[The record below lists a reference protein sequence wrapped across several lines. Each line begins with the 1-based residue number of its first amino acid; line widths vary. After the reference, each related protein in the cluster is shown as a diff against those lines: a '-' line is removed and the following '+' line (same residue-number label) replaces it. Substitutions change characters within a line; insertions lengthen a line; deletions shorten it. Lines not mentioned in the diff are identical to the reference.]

1 MASYH
6 LTVKAGA
13 KGSGAS
19 HAAYISREDKYAK
32 KEKYEDLE
40 HKQHGNMPSW
50 AKDNPLL
57 LWQAAD
63 NFERS
68 NGTSYREFEVA
79 LPRELTPD
87 QRLELVNDFIK
98 NEIGDRHAYQFAIHC
113 PKAGIEGKDQPHA
126 HIMFCE
132 RINDGIDRD
141 PEHFFKRANSKN
153 PEMGGAKKASAP
165 QSHTQRKETLV
176 ALRERWA
183 KLQNSHLE
191 KHGHTDRV
199 DHRSLKDQGIER
211 EPEKH
216 LGPKFINSI
225 SIEQASAILERRAM
239 ERELLQ
245 ANKAR
250 DSIIDLST
258 DIKSAIAEKN
268 KPNNIDQEM
277 RAGMDAFKK
286 TFEEKKE
293 FLAGFE
299 KFKKE
304 QAEKQAQKEKELQKK
319 NHRDFSRQPGGSY
332 QNRFLIP
339 V

>member
-6 LTVKAGA
+6 LTVKTGA

-19 HAAYISREDKYAK
+19 HAAYISREDKYAN
-32 KEKYEDLE
+32 KERYEDLE

-68 NGTSYREFEVA
+68 NGTAYREFEVA

-113 PKAGIEGKDQPHA
+113 PKAGIEGKEQPHA

-141 PEHFFKRANSKN
+141 PAHFFKRANSKN

-165 QSHTQRKETLV
+165 QSHTQRKEALI

-183 KLQNSHLE
+183 NLQNNHLE
-191 KHGHTDRV
+191 KHGHADRV
-199 DHRSLKDQGIER
+199 DHRSLKEQGIDR

-216 LGPKFINSI
+216 MGPKRVYDLTI
-225 SIEQASAILERRAM
+225 SQASAILERRAA
-239 ERELLQ
+239 ERELEQ
-245 ANKAR
+245 ANAIR
-250 DSIIDLST
+250 DSLIDLSG
-258 DIKSAIAEKN
+258 DLRGALAER
-268 KPNNIDQEM
+268 DA
-277 RAGMDAFKK
+277 RAGVEEFKRSFAGK
-286 TFEEKKE
+286 QEFMRGFEE
-293 FLAGFE
+293 
-299 KFKKE
+299 FKQEQQRQRDAERQEQLRKE
-304 QAEKQAQKEKELQKK
+304 QARTLRRENDRGYE
-319 NHRDFSRQPGGSY
+319 HD
-332 QNRFLIP
+332 
-339 V
+339 